1 MTKNTSTQTPPAAPV
16 VSTYCGDY
24 AGDHAGCPS
33 SVECHRASDQIGAE
47 VAGIRPSE
55 TTGPVTVASLKAV
68 GRGERLIP
76 VMATYVVETF
86 PSAKPEDVVGIVHL
100 LATGCS
106 CPTGKGKTCS
116 CGLRPAQKMGKGK
129 DAQATDY
136 GRGVDSLV
144 SAIKRMMKVAPA
156 LPEVATITITL
167 GKTLTAPGQTVTI
180 KADDPRYV
188 DALGLL
194 AAAAAAAV

>member
-1 MTKNTSTQTPPAAPV
+1 MTKSTKTQTPATPVAPV
-16 VSTYCGDY
+16 MGE
-24 AGDHAGCPS
+24 A
-33 SVECHRASDQIGAE
+33 
-47 VAGIRPSE
+47 AGIGQSE
-55 TTGPVTVASLKAV
+55 TPDTATPATPVTTANLKAV

-76 VMATYVVETF
+76 VMAAYVVETF
-86 PSAKPEDVVGIVHL
+86 PSAKPEDVAGIVHL

-116 CGLRPAQKMGKGK
+116 CGLRPAQRKGKGK

-144 SAIKRMMKVAPA
+144 TAIKRMMKTAPV

-167 GKTLTAPGQTVTI
+167 GKTLTAPGQTITL
-180 KADDPRYV
+180 KADDPRYA

-194 AAAAAAAV
+194 AAAAAAAAV